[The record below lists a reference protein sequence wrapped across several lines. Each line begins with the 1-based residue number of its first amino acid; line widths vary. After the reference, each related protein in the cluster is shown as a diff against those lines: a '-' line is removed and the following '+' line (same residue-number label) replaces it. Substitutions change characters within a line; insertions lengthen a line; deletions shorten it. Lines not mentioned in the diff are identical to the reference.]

1 MTGAAGE
8 AMQGLNLEAIPFSQG
23 MTAAAM
29 GPAALRQGTNL
40 YARGTVKAG
49 EAIENIPI
57 IKARTEATAAK
68 NLSESYK
75 NAAKIEAAQ
84 LAEKHNVLINPDIS
98 NPTAKNRIKG
108 AIAGDQNVSEKMA
121 EKNQF
126 TFNKV
131 AREDV
136 GIPETKILNA
146 KTFDEAH
153 AAPELT
159 APYERAKSIPKIN
172 IYDDVLA
179 EIDSLKTK
187 DLLGDTAENAAQLNK
202 YIDDV
207 KAKIAA
213 GGDGNLFVD
222 SARQLRKESQDIY
235 SKQHAPGGLSVT
247 ERNLA
252 DAKMG
257 LADAVES
264 LILDS
269 LPLKDRNAFLKAR
282 EQHAKLYTLE
292 QATNLATGQVEPKFF
307 AKMIDDRKPVSGNM
321 RDLGLIV
328 ANNPDI
334 AGQAAKQPWSIPRIT
349 RATLP
354 GLIGGAVGTAIGGPF
369 LGGPIG
375 LTLGTA
381 AGGVGRRVLTKICF
395 HQSIKAKTLYLKT
408 IAPSH
413 KLTLCAPSSLVKLT
427 SYRLILA
434 MRLCRLKHLG
444 LILPANKT
452 LYLGL
457 TLLLF
462 TAQRGLPNEMPKQLY
477 EAQKQ
482 ADLAQ
487 GFREADERAPTRGGI
502 AFDLDPITGRLV
514 NQSNRRFHPTPSSLQ
529 AAVTK
534 LSSGQ
539 PFALQADELAA
550 WNYTKTNIGEVLP
563 GFKNLSDK
571 VIAER
576 MMDRAWVADA
586 VKKARQKAQ
595 AFDELAKR
603 SQQAAEKFEAQAQ
616 RERMLDLAEELESRF
631 TSRPDNSRKGQG
643 PKTREAIRNRLV
655 GGDNFNNLRE

>member
-1 MTGAAGE
+1 
-8 AMQGLNLEAIPFSQG
+8 
-23 MTAAAM
+23 
-29 GPAALRQGTNL
+29 
-40 YARGTVKAG
+40 
-49 EAIENIPI
+49 
-57 IKARTEATAAK
+57 
-68 NLSESYK
+68 
-75 NAAKIEAAQ
+75 
-84 LAEKHNVLINPDIS
+84 
-98 NPTAKNRIKG
+98 
-108 AIAGDQNVSEKMA
+108 
-121 EKNQF
+121 
-126 TFNKV
+126 
-131 AREDV
+131 
-136 GIPETKILNA
+136 
-146 KTFDEAH
+146 
-153 AAPELT
+153 
-159 APYERAKSIPKIN
+159 
-172 IYDDVLA
+172 
-179 EIDSLKTK
+179 
-187 DLLGDTAENAAQLNK
+187 
-202 YIDDV
+202 
-207 KAKIAA
+207 
-213 GGDGNLFVD
+213 
-222 SARQLRKESQDIY
+222 
-235 SKQHAPGGLSVT
+235 
-247 ERNLA
+247 
-252 DAKMG
+252 MG

-381 AGGVGRRVLTKICF
+381 AGGVGRRVLTKNMLSPKY
-395 HQSIKAKTLYLKT
+395 QSKNAVPKDYRPQPQVNALRPVEPGEANIVPFDPRNAVMPPE
-408 IAPSH
+408 APGPNF
-413 KLTLCAPSSLVKLT
+413 TRQQNPIFGT
-427 SYRLILA
+427 D
-434 MRLCRLKHLG
+434 
-444 LILPANKT
+444 PT
-452 LYLGL
+452 
-457 TLLLF
+457 TF

-514 NQSNRRFHPTPSSLQ
+514 EPKATGASIPTPSSLQ